1 MDTELLKTFLE
12 VSRTRHFGRAA
23 ESLYLTQSAVSFR
36 IRQLENQLGVNL
48 FTRHRNNIRLT
59 AAGEKL
65 LPYAETLMSTW
76 QAARKEVAHTS
87 RHNEFSIGAS
97 ASLWECMLNQWLGRL
112 YQNQDAHTGLQF
124 EARIAQRQS
133 LVKQLH
139 ERQLD
144 LLITTEAPK
153 MDEFRGLMLNRTK
166 THVRREK
173 PSKKSTNGR
182 WCPFCANLRLKRH
195 RFEGVFQCPLYFDL
209 SDKKLLTC
217 ETVRLSVKPQFS
229 SQLLGY
235 FTLALYTSAPSK
247 LKGDLNYLRLEW
259 GPDFQQHEAGLIGAD
274 EVPILTTSSAEL
286 AQQQIAMLNGC
297 TWLPV
302 SWARKKGGLHTV
314 VDSTTLSRPLYA
326 IWLQNSD
333 KNALIRDL
341 LKINVLDEVY

>member
-1 MDTELLKTFLE
+1 MEKTVDTELLKTFLE

-23 ESLYLTQSAVSFR
+23 EALYLTQSAVSFR

-87 RHNEFSIGAS
+87 RHHQFSIGAS
-97 ASLWECMLNQWLGRL
+97 ASLWECMLSNWLTRL
-112 YQNQDAHTGLQF
+112 YNLQGNLQF

-144 LLITTEAPK
+144 LLITTETPK
-153 MDEFRGLMLNRTK
+153 MDE
-166 THVRREK
+166 
-173 PSKKSTNGR
+173 
-182 WCPFCANLRLKRH
+182 
-195 RFEGVFQCPLYFDL
+195 
-209 SDKKLLTC
+209 
-217 ETVRLSVKPQFS
+217 FS
-229 SQLLGY
+229 SQLLGH
-235 FTLALYTSAPSK
+235 FTLALYCAAPEKSK
-247 LKGDLNYLRLEW
+247 SELNYLRLEW
-259 GPDFQQHEAGLIGAD
+259 GPDFQQHESELIASD
-274 EVPILTTSSAEL
+274 DVPTLTTSSAEV
-286 AQQQIAMLNGC
+286 AHQQLPQLNGC

-302 SWARKKGGLHTV
+302 SWAEQKEKLHPV
-314 VDSTTLSRPLYA
+314 ADTTMLSRPLYA

-333 KNALIRDL
+333 KQNQIRDL
-341 LKINVLDEVY
+341 LKIKVID

>member
-1 MDTELLKTFLE
+1 MEKTVDTELLKTFLE

-87 RHNEFSIGAS
+87 RHHQFSIGAS
-97 ASLWECMLNQWLGRL
+97 ASLWECMLSDWLSRL
-112 YQNQDAHTGLQF
+112 YELQGNLQF

-144 LLITTEAPK
+144 LLITTETPK
-153 MDEFRGLMLNRTK
+153 MDE
-166 THVRREK
+166 
-173 PSKKSTNGR
+173 
-182 WCPFCANLRLKRH
+182 
-195 RFEGVFQCPLYFDL
+195 
-209 SDKKLLTC
+209 
-217 ETVRLSVKPQFS
+217 FS
-229 SQLLGY
+229 SQLLGH
-235 FTLALYTSAPSK
+235 FTLALYSAEPGK
-247 LKGDLNYLRLEW
+247 NKAELNYLRLEW
-259 GPDFQQHEAGLIGAD
+259 GADFQQHEAELIASD
-274 EVPILTTSSAEL
+274 DVPTLTTSSAEV
-286 AQQQIAMLNGC
+286 AHQQLPQLNGC

-302 SWARKKGGLHTV
+302 LWAEQKEGLHLVADTA
-314 VDSTTLSRPLYA
+314 TLSRPLYA

-333 KNALIRDL
+333 KQNQIKDL
-341 LKINVLDEVY
+341 LKIKVID

>member
-23 ESLYLTQSAVSFR
+23 EALYLTQSAVSFR

-59 AAGEKL
+59 TAGEKL
-65 LPYAETLMSTW
+65 LPYAETLMNTW

-97 ASLWECMLNQWLGRL
+97 ASLWECMLNAWLGRL
-112 YQNQDAHTGLQF
+112 YQLQEPQSGLQF

-153 MDEFRGLMLNRTK
+153 MDEF
-166 THVRREK
+166 
-173 PSKKSTNGR
+173 
-182 WCPFCANLRLKRH
+182 
-195 RFEGVFQCPLYFDL
+195 
-209 SDKKLLTC
+209 
-217 ETVRLSVKPQFS
+217 S
-229 SQLLGY
+229 SQLLGH
-235 FTLALYTSAPSK
+235 FTLALYCSSPARKKSE
-247 LKGDLNYLRLEW
+247 LNYLRLEW
-259 GPDFQQHEAGLIGAD
+259 GPDFQQHETELIAAD
-274 EVPILTTSSAEL
+274 EVPVLTTSSAEL
-286 AQQQIAMLNGC
+286 ARQQLSALNGC
-297 TWLPV
+297 SWLPV
-302 SWARKKGGLHTV
+302 NWANEKGGLHTV
-314 VDSTTLSRPLYA
+314 ADSATLSRPLYA

-333 KNALIRDL
+333 KYSLICDL
-341 LKINVLDEVY
+341 LKTDVLDEQ

>member
-23 ESLYLTQSAVSFR
+23 EALYLTQSAVSFR

-59 AAGEKL
+59 TAGEKL
-65 LPYAETLMSTW
+65 LPYAETLMNTW

-97 ASLWECMLNQWLGRL
+97 ASLWECMLNAWLGRL
-112 YQNQDAHTGLQF
+112 YQLQEPQSGLQF

-153 MDEFRGLMLNRTK
+153 MDEF
-166 THVRREK
+166 
-173 PSKKSTNGR
+173 
-182 WCPFCANLRLKRH
+182 
-195 RFEGVFQCPLYFDL
+195 
-209 SDKKLLTC
+209 
-217 ETVRLSVKPQFS
+217 S
-229 SQLLGY
+229 SQLLGH
-235 FTLALYTSAPSK
+235 FTLALYCSSPARKKSE
-247 LKGDLNYLRLEW
+247 LNYLRLEW
-259 GPDFQQHEAGLIGAD
+259 GPDFQQHETGLIAAD
-274 EVPILTTSSAEL
+274 EVPVLTTSSAEP
-286 AQQQIAMLNGC
+286 ARQQLSALNGC
-297 TWLPV
+297 SWLPV
-302 SWARKKGGLHTV
+302 NWANEKGGLHTV
-314 VDSTTLSRPLYA
+314 ADSATLSRPLYA

-333 KNALIRDL
+333 KYSLICDL
-341 LKINVLDEVY
+341 LKTDVLDEQ

>member
-23 ESLYLTQSAVSFR
+23 EALYLTQSAVSFR

-59 AAGEKL
+59 TAGEKL
-65 LPYAETLMSTW
+65 LPYAETLMNTW

-97 ASLWECMLNQWLGRL
+97 ASLWECMLNAWLGRL
-112 YQNQDAHTGLQF
+112 YQLQEPQSGLQF

-153 MDEFRGLMLNRTK
+153 MDEF
-166 THVRREK
+166 
-173 PSKKSTNGR
+173 
-182 WCPFCANLRLKRH
+182 
-195 RFEGVFQCPLYFDL
+195 
-209 SDKKLLTC
+209 
-217 ETVRLSVKPQFS
+217 S
-229 SQLLGY
+229 SQLLGH
-235 FTLALYTSAPSK
+235 FTLALYCSSPARKKSE
-247 LKGDLNYLRLEW
+247 LNYLRLEW
-259 GPDFQQHEAGLIGAD
+259 GPDFQQHETGLIAAD
-274 EVPILTTSSAEL
+274 EVPVLTTSSPEL
-286 AQQQIAMLNGC
+286 ARQQLTALNGC
-297 TWLPV
+297 SWLPV
-302 SWARKKGGLHTV
+302 NWANEKGGLHTV
-314 VDSTTLSRPLYA
+314 ADSATLSRPLYA

-333 KNALIRDL
+333 KYSLICDL
-341 LKINVLDEVY
+341 LKTDVLDEQ

>member
-23 ESLYLTQSAVSFR
+23 EALYLTQSAVSFR

-59 AAGEKL
+59 TAGEKL
-65 LPYAETLMSTW
+65 LPYAETLMNTW

-97 ASLWECMLNQWLGRL
+97 ASLWECMLNAWLGRL
-112 YQNQDAHTGLQF
+112 YQLQEPQSGLQF

-153 MDEFRGLMLNRTK
+153 MDEF
-166 THVRREK
+166 
-173 PSKKSTNGR
+173 
-182 WCPFCANLRLKRH
+182 
-195 RFEGVFQCPLYFDL
+195 
-209 SDKKLLTC
+209 
-217 ETVRLSVKPQFS
+217 S
-229 SQLLGY
+229 SQLLGH
-235 FTLALYTSAPSK
+235 FTLALYCSSPARKKSE
-247 LKGDLNYLRLEW
+247 LNYLRLEW
-259 GPDFQQHEAGLIGAD
+259 GPDFQQHETGLIVAD
-274 EVPILTTSSAEL
+274 EVPVLTTSSAEL
-286 AQQQIAMLNGC
+286 ARQQLSALNGC
-297 TWLPV
+297 SWLPV
-302 SWARKKGGLHTV
+302 NWANEKGGLHTV
-314 VDSTTLSRPLYA
+314 ADSATLSRPLYA

-333 KNALIRDL
+333 KYSLICDL
-341 LKINVLDEVY
+341 LKTDVLDEQ

>member
-23 ESLYLTQSAVSFR
+23 EALYMTQSAVSFR

-59 AAGEKL
+59 TAGEKL
-65 LPYAETLMSTW
+65 LPYAETLMNTW

-97 ASLWECMLNQWLGRL
+97 ASLWECMLNAWLGRL
-112 YQNQDAHTGLQF
+112 YQLQEPQSGLQF

-153 MDEFRGLMLNRTK
+153 MDEF
-166 THVRREK
+166 
-173 PSKKSTNGR
+173 
-182 WCPFCANLRLKRH
+182 
-195 RFEGVFQCPLYFDL
+195 
-209 SDKKLLTC
+209 
-217 ETVRLSVKPQFS
+217 S
-229 SQLLGY
+229 SQLLGH
-235 FTLALYTSAPSK
+235 FTLALYCSSPARKKSE
-247 LKGDLNYLRLEW
+247 LNYLRLEW
-259 GPDFQQHEAGLIGAD
+259 GPDFQQHETGLIAAD
-274 EVPILTTSSAEL
+274 EVPVLTTSSAEL
-286 AQQQIAMLNGC
+286 ARQQLSALNGC
-297 TWLPV
+297 SWLPV
-302 SWARKKGGLHTV
+302 NWANEKGGLHTV
-314 VDSTTLSRPLYA
+314 ADSATLSRPLYA

-333 KNALIRDL
+333 KYSLICDL
-341 LKINVLDEVY
+341 LKTDVLDEQ

>member
-23 ESLYLTQSAVSFR
+23 EALYLTQSAVSFR

-59 AAGEKL
+59 TAGEKL
-65 LPYAETLMSTW
+65 LPYAETLMNTW

-97 ASLWECMLNQWLGRL
+97 ASLWECMLNAWLGRL
-112 YQNQDAHTGLQF
+112 YQLQEPQSGLQF

-153 MDEFRGLMLNRTK
+153 MDEF
-166 THVRREK
+166 
-173 PSKKSTNGR
+173 
-182 WCPFCANLRLKRH
+182 
-195 RFEGVFQCPLYFDL
+195 
-209 SDKKLLTC
+209 
-217 ETVRLSVKPQFS
+217 S
-229 SQLLGY
+229 SQLLGH
-235 FTLALYTSAPSK
+235 FTLALYCSSPARKKSE
-247 LKGDLNYLRLEW
+247 LNYLRLEW
-259 GPDFQQHEAGLIGAD
+259 GPDFQQHETGLISAD
-274 EVPILTTSSAEL
+274 EVPVLTTSSAEL
-286 AQQQIAMLNGC
+286 ARQQLSALNGC
-297 TWLPV
+297 SWLPV
-302 SWARKKGGLHTV
+302 NWANEKGGLHTV
-314 VDSTTLSRPLYA
+314 ADSATLSRPLYA

-333 KNALIRDL
+333 KYSLICDL
-341 LKINVLDEVY
+341 LKTDVLDEQ

>member
-1 MDTELLKTFLE
+1 VEKTVDTELLKTFLE

-23 ESLYLTQSAVSFR
+23 EALYLTQSAVSFR

-87 RHNEFSIGAS
+87 RHHQFSIGAS
-97 ASLWECMLNQWLGRL
+97 ASLWECMLSDWLTRL
-112 YQNQDAHTGLQF
+112 YNLQGNLQF

-144 LLITTEAPK
+144 LLITTETPK
-153 MDEFRGLMLNRTK
+153 MDE
-166 THVRREK
+166 
-173 PSKKSTNGR
+173 
-182 WCPFCANLRLKRH
+182 
-195 RFEGVFQCPLYFDL
+195 
-209 SDKKLLTC
+209 
-217 ETVRLSVKPQFS
+217 FS
-229 SQLLGY
+229 SQLLGH
-235 FTLALYTSAPSK
+235 FTLALYCAAPEKSK
-247 LKGDLNYLRLEW
+247 SELNYLRLEW
-259 GPDFQQHEAGLIGAD
+259 GPDFQQHESELIASD
-274 EVPILTTSSAEL
+274 DVPTLTTSSAEV
-286 AQQQIAMLNGC
+286 AHQQLPQLNGC

-302 SWARKKGGLHTV
+302 SWAEQKDKLYPVT
-314 VDSTTLSRPLYA
+314 DTTMLSRPLYA

-333 KNALIRDL
+333 KQNQIRDL
-341 LKINVLDEVY
+341 LKIKVID

>member
-23 ESLYLTQSAVSFR
+23 EALYLTQSAVSFR

-59 AAGEKL
+59 TAGEKL
-65 LPYAETLMSTW
+65 LPYAETLMNTW

-97 ASLWECMLNQWLGRL
+97 ASLWECMLNAWLGRL
-112 YQNQDAHTGLQF
+112 YQLQEPQSGLQF

-153 MDEFRGLMLNRTK
+153 MDEF
-166 THVRREK
+166 
-173 PSKKSTNGR
+173 
-182 WCPFCANLRLKRH
+182 
-195 RFEGVFQCPLYFDL
+195 
-209 SDKKLLTC
+209 
-217 ETVRLSVKPQFS
+217 S
-229 SQLLGY
+229 SQLLGH
-235 FTLALYTSAPSK
+235 FTLALYCSSPARKKSE
-247 LKGDLNYLRLEW
+247 LNYLRLEW
-259 GPDFQQHEAGLIGAD
+259 GPDLQQHETGLIAAD
-274 EVPILTTSSAEL
+274 EVPVLTTSSAEL
-286 AQQQIAMLNGC
+286 ARQQLSALNGC
-297 TWLPV
+297 SWLPV
-302 SWARKKGGLHTV
+302 NWANEKGGLHTV
-314 VDSTTLSRPLYA
+314 ADSATLSRPLYA

-333 KNALIRDL
+333 KYSLICDL
-341 LKINVLDEVY
+341 LKTDVLDEQ

>member
-1 MDTELLKTFLE
+1 MESTVDTELLKTFLE

-23 ESLYLTQSAVSFR
+23 EALYLTQSAVSFR

-65 LPYAETLMSTW
+65 LPYAETLMNTW

-97 ASLWECMLNQWLGRL
+97 ASLWECMLNDWLGRL
-112 YQNQDAHTGLQF
+112 YQRQEPQNGLQF

-153 MDEFRGLMLNRTK
+153 MDEF
-166 THVRREK
+166 
-173 PSKKSTNGR
+173 
-182 WCPFCANLRLKRH
+182 
-195 RFEGVFQCPLYFDL
+195 
-209 SDKKLLTC
+209 
-217 ETVRLSVKPQFS
+217 S
-229 SQLLGY
+229 SELLGH
-235 FTLALYTSAPSK
+235 FTLALYCSSPARMKSE
-247 LKGDLNYLRLEW
+247 LNYLRLEW
-259 GPDFQQHEAGLIGAD
+259 GPDFQQHEAGLIAAD
-274 EVPILTTSSAEL
+274 EVPVLTTSSAEL
-286 AQQQIAMLNGC
+286 ARQQLNALNGC
-297 TWLPV
+297 SWLPV
-302 SWARKKGGLHTV
+302 NWVNEKGGLHTV
-314 VDSTTLSRPLYA
+314 ADSATLSRPLYA

-333 KNALIRDL
+333 KYSLICDL
-341 LKINVLDEVY
+341 LKTDVLDRQ

>member
-1 MDTELLKTFLE
+1 VEKAVDTELLKTFLE

-23 ESLYLTQSAVSFR
+23 EALYLTQSAVSFR

-59 AAGEKL
+59 PAGEKL

-87 RHNEFSIGAS
+87 RHNELSIGAN
-97 ASLWECMLNQWLGRL
+97 ASLWECMLNSWLSRL
-112 YQNQDAHTGLQF
+112 YQSQRNLQF

-153 MDEFRGLMLNRTK
+153 MDEF
-166 THVRREK
+166 
-173 PSKKSTNGR
+173 
-182 WCPFCANLRLKRH
+182 
-195 RFEGVFQCPLYFDL
+195 
-209 SDKKLLTC
+209 
-217 ETVRLSVKPQFS
+217 S
-229 SQLLGY
+229 SQLLGH
-235 FTLALYTSAPSK
+235 FTLALYCAAAGKTKSS
-247 LKGDLNYLRLEW
+247 LNYLRLEW
-259 GPDFQQHEAGLIGAD
+259 GPDFQQHEAGLINSD
-274 EVPILTTSSAEL
+274 DIPLLTTSSAEIARQQL
-286 AQQQIAMLNGC
+286 AALEGY

-302 SWARKKGGLHTV
+302 SWANNQADLHTV
-314 VDSTTLSRPLYA
+314 TDSLTLSRPLYA

-333 KNALIRDL
+333 KQSHIKDL
-341 LKINVLDEVY
+341 LKINVLE